1 MHGQLTF
8 ISALKAFL
16 SIIAFLE
23 SELILVALRREFSL
37 YAPSKLLLSN
47 LATTDLCV
55 GLIVEPPVCDFVT
68 DCTEWTLEYLS
79 LCSSRI
85 FYHRPYFVWSFSVDT
100 DGKKH
105 GQTSFPVDGA
115 EIQTSCNFEASLF
128 NHYHLL
134 ATIVVSA
141 VSFFCN
147 SPIISW
153 YVIFVISLCLVIST
167 FSYTKI
173 VFTIRHHQHQVQ
185 DHVQQP
191 NQTNQLNIGR
201 YRKAVSTALW
211 LQFVLVT
218 CYLPFAISLNLLFH
232 LHLLPSLGVIF
243 NFSFL
248 KLVVKP
254 DSLLLEEGRSE
265 TRTEGHNQ
273 ASALLLIK

>member
-1 MHGQLTF
+1 MVCHFRYLPV
-8 ISALKAFL
+8 SSNLD
-16 SIIAFLE
+16 
-23 SELILVALRREFSL
+23 
-37 YAPSKLLLSN
+37 LLLH
-47 LATTDLCV
+47 
-55 GLIVEPPVCDFVT
+55 EDF
-68 DCTEWTLEYLS
+68 LHNS
-79 LCSSRI
+79 
-85 FYHRPYFVWSFSVDT
+85 YHQQR
-100 DGKKH
+100 
-105 GQTSFPVDGA
+105 
-115 EIQTSCNFEASLF
+115 
-128 NHYHLL
+128 
-134 ATIVVSA
+134 
-141 VSFFCN
+141 
-147 SPIISW
+147 
-153 YVIFVISLCLVIST
+153 
-167 FSYTKI
+167 
-173 VFTIRHHQHQVQ
+173 QVQ